1 MYFICQTLYLPK
13 TGNQTNSV
21 NISHNNRLN
30 KDKINDLLNI
40 ATETRSIQPIIVM
53 DRFVIWVGIKPKS
66 SIRCSLPIFHGGTQ
80 PNRLYIHI
88 SADASDSKWSLISRD
103 FAIQTCFSICLQNN
117 AMRCANKGG
126 FSHRCLSLPPP
137 ASRLPPKNRLPMMTK
152 NKFD

>member
-40 ATETRSIQPIIVM
+40 ASATETRSIQPIIVM
-53 DRFVIWVGIKPKS
+53 DRFVIYGLESNRGVRFGV
-66 SIRCSLPIFHGGTQ
+66 RCPFFTVAHNPTGSTF
-80 PNRLYIHI
+80 I

-126 FSHRCLSLPPP
+126 FSHRCLSLPV
-137 ASRLPPKNRLPMMTK
+137 ASLSFATQESFADDDKE
-152 NKFD
+152 